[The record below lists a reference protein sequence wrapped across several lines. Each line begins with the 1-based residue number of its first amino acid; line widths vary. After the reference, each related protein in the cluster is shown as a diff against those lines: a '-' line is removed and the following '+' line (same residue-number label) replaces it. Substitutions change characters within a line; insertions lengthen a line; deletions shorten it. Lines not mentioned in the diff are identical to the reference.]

1 MRERD
6 LPIDQHE
13 LLALVA
19 PRHLYVA
26 SASLDRWADP
36 KGEYLSTYHA
46 SPVYELYGMR
56 GMTSAEMP
64 EIEQPIMNDVG
75 YHIRQG
81 KHSITLYDWRNYLD
95 FCDKVFKR
103 KSLKK

>member
-6 LPIDQHE
+6 LPLDQHE

-46 SPVYELYGMR
+46 SPVFELYGMK

-64 EIEQPIMNDVG
+64 EIVQPIINDVG
-75 YHIRQG
+75 YHIRNG
-81 KHSITLYDWRNYLD
+81 KHSILVYDWRNYLD
-95 FCDKVFKR
+95 FCDKIFKR

>member
-1 MRERD
+1 M
-6 LPIDQHE
+6 PIDQHE

-36 KGEYLSTYHA
+36 KGEYLATYHA
-46 SPVYELYGMR
+46 SPVFELYGMK

-81 KHSITLYDWRNYLD
+81 KHNITLYDWRNYLD
-95 FCDKVFKR
+95 FCDKIFNKR
-103 KSLKK
+103 GDK